1 MKKSL
6 LSTAIAG
13 ALLATSSVAIAQVFA
28 TAPNLSVPEKAA
40 FTCIE
45 QALSVTAAVVE
56 RTGCAAVANPGVYSL
71 GGNVNFDGDGACTL
85 DDFTIT
91 VDTVLDD
98 FRGTNVLT
106 ANDDRGQVD
115 DVEVDNK
122 AGTYW
127 FSRLGEIMY
136 GSSDFTLCV
145 SDCGPNNPQK
155 DEPHDEHIIKDFFKV
170 DNGEKNGLIQDAG
183 LEVITKMDYPRMKF
197 RQDSEYTPPN
207 GGLGELEIDKVSIAP
222 ENAPVCGLRYEAEVD
237 DFGGGIQFTGTLFV
251 LQM

>member
-13 ALLATSSVAIAQVFA
+13 ALLATSSVATAQVFA

-45 QALSVTAAVVE
+45 QALSVTAAIVE

-71 GGNVNFDGDGACTL
+71 GGNVNFDGDGSCTL

-91 VDTVLDD
+91 VDTILDD

-106 ANDDRGQVD
+106 ANNGRGQVD
-115 DVEVDNK
+115 DVVVDNK
-122 AGTYW
+122 TGAYW

-145 SDCGPNNPQK
+145 ADCNNPSK
-155 DEPHDEHIIKDFFKV
+155 DEDYDEHIIKDFYDIASV
-170 DNGEKNGLIQDAG
+170 SRIIIDEG
-183 LEVITKMDYPRMKF
+183 LEVITKEDYPRMKF
-197 RQDSEYTPPN
+197 RQDSTYVPPN
-207 GGLGELEIDKVSIAP
+207 GGIGDLIITKVPIAP
-222 ENAPVCGLRYEAEVD
+222 ENSPVCTILYDAVVD
-237 DFGGGIQFTGTLFV
+237 DLSGGIQFSGNVTV
-251 LQM
+251 L